1 MTAPGAAHPA
11 LDPFGAF
18 VSRRAERGANATG
31 PLAGVRLCVK
41 DNIEVV
47 GEPFGAGHPALSSRR
62 GRRTAPAAARL
73 LRGGA
78 EFVGM
83 TATDSG
89 GFGMTTPGVV
99 NPARPGHTIGGS
111 SGGAAAAV
119 AGGLADLALGT
130 DTGGSIRVPAAC
142 AGLHGFKP
150 SFGRVSRAG
159 AFPLAPSFDHMGLLA
174 RDFATLSAAL
184 DIWLGDGAPTSP
196 TAPFNI
202 AVPDASPD
210 YMAPGVKEDFEAC
223 LAALRRAGHRVARFS
238 LPDPASLATAFG
250 ALVVSEAV
258 LLYSRF
264 TAEERLGL
272 GEAAKRALAAP
283 PDPVTLRDSRRV
295 VDAAREAHLSCLAAF
310 DFALSPTLFIE
321 PPPAKRHSLV
331 AAGHKWPILQI
342 FLSGACLANV
352 SGAPALCMPVTPRL
366 SLQMVAQP
374 GSDTELIRAAH
385 VLQADLTWN
394 RDET

>member
-1 MTAPGAAHPA
+1 M
-11 LDPFGAF
+11 
-18 VSRRAERGANATG
+18 
-31 PLAGVRLCVK
+31 
-41 DNIEVV
+41 
-47 GEPFGAGHPALSSRR
+47 
-62 GRRTAPAAARL
+62 
-73 LRGGA
+73 
-78 EFVGM
+78 
-83 TATDSG
+83 
-89 GFGMTTPGVV
+89 
-99 NPARPGHTIGGS
+99 
-111 SGGAAAAV
+111 